1 MIRSSIRPTVILP
14 GYFAGATP
22 YAALEQFLNQQGIP
36 TVTVP
41 LTRSDWFPTLGGQP
55 VTPILKKLAATIDRH
70 SPAGERINLIGHSA
84 GGWIGRIYL
93 GDQPYPDSSIGAAKI
108 WQGRDRVSTLLSLGT
123 PHLSQERW
131 TKRNINFVN
140 DTYPGA
146 FYPDVRYVCIAGR
159 SIYGDRG
166 WRKGWTANLAYNSYD
181 LTCGQGA
188 SWGDGITPVEAAH
201 LKGAI
206 NLTLEGVVHSPGS
219 AQSWYGSETIVA
231 QWQSYL

>member
-1 MIRSSIRPTVILP
+1 MIRPTVILP

-41 LTRSDWFPTLGGQP
+41 LTRSDWFPTLGGKP
-55 VTPILKKLAATIDRH
+55 VTPILEKLAATIDRH
-70 SPAGERINLIGHSA
+70 CPSGERINLIGHSA

-93 GDQPYPDSSIGAAKI
+93 GDRPYPNSSSAAAKT
-108 WQGRDRVSTLLSLGT
+108 WHGRDRVATLLCLGT
-123 PHLSQERW
+123 PHISQERW

-146 FYPDVRYVCIAGR
+146 FYPDVRYVCIAGHA
-159 SIYGDRG
+159 IQGDRG
-166 WRKGWTANLAYNSYD
+166 WRKGWTANLAYNSYS
-181 LTCGQGA
+181 LTCGEGSA
-188 SWGDGITPVEAAH
+188 WGDGITPVVSAH
-201 LKGAI
+201 LEGAI

-219 AQSWYGSETIVA
+219 IQPWYGSETIVT
-231 QWQSYL
+231 QWQSYLGI